1 MSKALL
7 IQSYTTLTTGTQGE
21 WNELNM
27 ANSYIQGI
35 QTGDI
40 LGNVNA
46 QTLNALISGVPSP
59 WARAKLFKYALDTI
73 NNPNP
78 SINNGGLLN
87 FYEILYGEWRGL
99 LATIALYPDRIR
111 FSAPVEMNVKG
122 DDYGIASAFGRML
135 FDDKD
140 VWTNQQEL
148 AKNPDAQPFVHLIYY
163 RNQLVGG
170 TSPLTGVFTGV
181 N

>member
-7 IQSYTTLTTGTQGE
+7 IKSYTALTTGTQGE
-21 WNELNM
+21 WNQMNM

-46 QTLNALISGVPSP
+46 QTLSALISGVPTP
-59 WARAKLFKYALDTI
+59 WARAKLFKYALDTL

-78 SINNGGLLN
+78 NIQNGGLLK
-87 FYEILYGEWRGL
+87 FYEILHGEWRGL

-111 FSAPVEMNVKG
+111 FLHPVYRHVNG
-122 DDYGIASAFGRML
+122 DDYIISSTIGRRL

-140 VWTNQQEL
+140 V
-148 AKNPDAQPFVHLIYY
+148 
-163 RNQLVGG
+163 
-170 TSPLTGVFTGV
+170 
-181 N
+181 

>member
-7 IQSYTTLTTGTQGE
+7 IQSYTTLNTGIQGD

-35 QTGDI
+35 QTGEI
-40 LGNVNA
+40 LDTVNA

-59 WARAKLFKYALDTI
+59 WARAKLFKYALEMI

-78 SINNGGLLN
+78 NIEDGGLLN
-87 FYEILYGEWRGL
+87 FYEILHSEWRGL

-111 FSAPVEMNVKG
+111 FSAPVIMNTKG
-122 DDYGIASAFGRML
+122 L
-135 FDDKD
+135 
-140 VWTNQQEL
+140 
-148 AKNPDAQPFVHLIYY
+148 
-163 RNQLVGG
+163 
-170 TSPLTGVFTGV
+170 
-181 N
+181 

>member
-7 IQSYTTLTTGTQGE
+7 IQSYTTLNTGTQGE

-46 QTLNALISGVPSP
+46 QTLSALISGVPSP

-78 SINNGGLLN
+78 NVDNGGLLN
-87 FYEILYGEWRGL
+87 FYEILHGEWRGL

-111 FSAPVEMNVKG
+111 FSAPVKM
-122 DDYGIASAFGRML
+122 
-135 FDDKD
+135 D
-140 VWTNQQEL
+140 VEVETMPLHQPLGVCYSMTKTCGLTN
-148 AKNPDAQPFVHLIYY
+148 
-163 RNQLVGG
+163 RNWQRILMHN
-170 TSPLTGVFTGV
+170 LLCI
-181 N
+181 

>member
-7 IQSYTTLTTGTQGE
+7 IQSYTTLTTGIQGD

-27 ANSYIQGI
+27 ANSYIQVI

-46 QTLNALISGVPSP
+46 QTLSALISGVPSP

-78 SINNGGLLN
+78 NIDNGGLLN
-87 FYEILYGEWRGL
+87 FYQILHGEWRGL

-111 FSAPVEMNVKG
+111 FSAPVYMNIKG
-122 DDYGIASAFGRML
+122 VIMTLHRHSVECYLMTRTFGVIKWISPKIRMRSHL
-135 FDDKD
+135 F
-140 VWTNQQEL
+140 T
-148 AKNPDAQPFVHLIYY
+148 
-163 RNQLVGG
+163 
-170 TSPLTGVFTGV
+170 
-181 N
+181 